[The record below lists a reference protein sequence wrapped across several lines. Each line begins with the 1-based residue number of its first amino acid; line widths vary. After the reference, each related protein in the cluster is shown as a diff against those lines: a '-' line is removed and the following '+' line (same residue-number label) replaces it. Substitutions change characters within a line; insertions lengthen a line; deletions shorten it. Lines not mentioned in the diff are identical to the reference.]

1 MPKKAL
7 PVKGPRPKRGL
18 EIPREY
24 HRPPEAAIAL
34 GVSDRTLNEWLARG
48 IVPKIKIGRVV
59 LLDMAKV
66 RAALEKFEY
75 R

>member
-1 MPKKAL
+1 MPRKAS
-7 PVKGPRPKRGL
+7 PVKGPRPERGL
-18 EIPREY
+18 GIPREY
-24 HRPPEAAIAL
+24 LRPPEAAIAV
-34 GVSDRTLNEWLARG
+34 GVSDRTFNEWLAAG